1 MKVEI
6 KHAKILE
13 RNFTC
18 YQEIKDAML
27 LLRLRRWRLIQANSQ
42 NIPAFRVLHN
52 SQLYSIVK
60 IKPKT
65 LTELTKVKGFGCK
78 TIEKYGIHLI
88 ININKHFEQLG
99 KGLLVQ

>member
-1 MKVEI
+1 MIVEI

-18 YQEIKDAML
+18 YQEIVDAML
-27 LLRLRRWRLIQANSQ
+27 LLRLRRWRLNLANSQ
-42 NIPAFRVLHN
+42 NVPAFRILHN

-65 LTELTKVKGFGCK
+65 ITEFTKIKGFGSK
-78 TIEKYGIHLI
+78 TIEKYGNHLI
-88 ININKHFEQLG
+88 MNINKHFEQLG